1 MVALRIGDIRG
12 FTSRLFVRETF
23 DRLLVREAQGVTYN
37 AFTIDGRIR
46 QGYYTKDEIE
56 AEGIGEFSRWKAVR
70 PLCFAL
76 IRGKKLPG
84 SFRIEFA
91 ADPEYTEQFVQ
102 AAGGS
107 WRADMVKGLYLGV
120 RYENGGLLCVTGLSL
135 TVFTMDKSLE
145 YQWDEAVK
153 AFLKK
158 NEIIFTEE

>member
-23 DRLLVREAQGVTYN
+23 DRLLVREAQVVTYN

-84 SFRIEFA
+84 SFRIR
-91 ADPEYTEQFVQ
+91 
-102 AAGGS
+102 GGS
-107 WRADMVKGLYLGV
+107 GIYGAVCAGSRRQLAG
-120 RYENGGLLCVTGLSL
+120 RYGKRSLSGGAL
-135 TVFTMDKSLE
+135 
-145 YQWDEAVK
+145 
-153 AFLKK
+153 
-158 NEIIFTEE
+158 